1 MARQIRDWLSAV
13 FALAFA
19 AVMGVTYWRTG
30 HANFTAAGVFA
41 TLATAFVG
49 IRGYFL
55 WKPEKARLEAE
66 RQQHREDLFNQ
77 ACGEVAELMSHLSPA
92 DFSVFITCHRMLG
105 KGETSYGFMTAR
117 GSPVHN
123 VLVGMTDV
131 RFARP
136 VEMKRI
142 APGHDA
148 SLARYELTKLGMALL
163 EPLMKDAARRR
174 SQRTSRA
181 A

>member
-1 MARQIRDWLSAV
+1 MARQIRDWLSVV

-19 AVMGVTYWRTG
+19 TVAGITYWRTG
-30 HANFTAAGVFA
+30 QVNFMAAGV
-41 TLATAFVG
+41 LATVATVFAG

-66 RQQHREDLFNQ
+66 RQEHREALFNQ
-77 ACGEVAELMSHLSPA
+77 SCGEVAEMMSHLSPA
-92 DFSVFITCHRMLG
+92 DFSVFIACHRVIG
-105 KGETSYGFMTAR
+105 DQESSYGFMTAR

-131 RFARP
+131 RCARP

-142 APGHDA
+142 ARGHDA
-148 SLARYELTKLGMALL
+148 SLARYELTKLGRGLL
-163 EPLMKDAARRR
+163 EPLMRDAARRR
-174 SQRTSRA
+174 SERAGRA